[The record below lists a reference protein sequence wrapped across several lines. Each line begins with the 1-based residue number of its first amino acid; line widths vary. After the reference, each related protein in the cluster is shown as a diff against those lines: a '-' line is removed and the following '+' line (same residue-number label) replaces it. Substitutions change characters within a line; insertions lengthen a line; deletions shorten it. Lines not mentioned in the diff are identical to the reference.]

1 MSLYMCFLHIVPL
14 FWLSLSPFW
23 RWLSWPLVICDT
35 NDLDLNRWPWILTIN
50 IHVKRVWVYTL
61 VLTQSSTILVMA
73 FMTLGSDVFSIRPTR
88 IWPMKLFLI
97 SRDITPTL
105 FLTRSRLRISNS
117 LATVNKEYQRSWSK
131 KKNNR
136 KDGPNICL
144 EPQNLPRVGAHK
156 GSSGKDE
163 QKLCF
168 LTIGKQDLD
177 PLLMLVHQK
186 GLIFFRGDNKIKT

>member
-1 MSLYMCFLHIVPL
+1 
-14 FWLSLSPFW
+14 
-23 RWLSWPLVICDT
+23 
-35 NDLDLNRWPWILTIN
+35 
-50 IHVKRVWVYTL
+50 
-61 VLTQSSTILVMA
+61 
-73 FMTLGSDVFSIRPTR
+73 
-88 IWPMKLFLI
+88 MKLFLI

-117 LATVNKEYQRSWSK
+117 LATVNKEYQI
-131 KKNNR
+131 KNNR

-144 EPQNLPRVGAHK
+144 ETENLPRVGAHK

>member
-14 FWLSLSPFW
+14 FWLSLPPFW

-131 KKNNR
+131 KKIIER
-136 KDGPNICL
+136 MDQIFAKKPKICQGLGPTKD
-144 EPQNLPRVGAHK
+144 
-156 GSSGKDE
+156 
-163 QKLCF
+163 
-168 LTIGKQDLD
+168 
-177 PLLMLVHQK
+177 LVVKMSRSYAFWQ
-186 GLIFFRGDNKIKT
+186 

>member
-1 MSLYMCFLHIVPL
+1 
-14 FWLSLSPFW
+14 
-23 RWLSWPLVICDT
+23 
-35 NDLDLNRWPWILTIN
+35 
-50 IHVKRVWVYTL
+50 
-61 VLTQSSTILVMA
+61 
-73 FMTLGSDVFSIRPTR
+73 MTLGSDVFSIRPTR

-117 LATVNKEYQRSWSK
+117 LATVNKEYQI
-131 KKNNR
+131 KNNR

-144 EPQNLPRVGAHK
+144 ETENLPRVGAHK
-156 GSSGKDE
+156 GSSGKYE

-186 GLIFFRGDNKIKT
+186 GLIFFRGDNKIKTQASWAEVFLPVKIHLVTYWVGSTLMRDIKHCWQELSILTQSILTVAHSLGLILCFVKGKQSTSTS